1 MFRFC
6 FQATVQ
12 FARRTFSLTSIA
24 AVGLLISASANGTPA
39 SQAADIE
46 VFLSG
51 SSAQDESLE
60 SLMRMRSDLPGI
72 PSVCETDTLDVYR
85 GRIDGVRKRVF
96 LCTTSG
102 HMPGVPGGLILAV
115 HKSSGGSGEGV
126 TPITDQL
133 AVPYFDLEALRRKEA
148 CAQSSP
154 VLKSGDLSAYQNHRS
169 CNAGSVTRIP
179 IAGISDI
186 EPDLLAKNPERLVT
200 TSLAQIVWGLPGSKN
215 LRNALQA
222 IQGLVPA
229 EVPHDD
235 PARDTEARMPTL
247 SRTQVASIFAGT
259 LDSWN
264 EVLDLEGRSIAV
276 SSVLAESPPARPDL
290 SGTAPGAY
298 RPDSA
303 SGRPIYIC
311 RRIDSSGTQAAYEV
325 HYLRQRCTTDAPQFV
340 LPDDGS
346 SVVEGGDVSRLVR
359 TPTPAGRVFAGV
371 GTSDVRA
378 CLDAH
383 DDYNRWAIGMFST
396 ENTGNNASREYRYI
410 RVDGSS
416 PTLIN
421 AQQGRWTHVSQP
433 SMQWHE
439 TIASD
444 VDKSHEGNVM
454 RFISENIARPEVL
467 RTLNTSFRH
476 PWGRGGYL
484 AVPRGAHDF
493 SSGAVAGE
501 DLDQRPMAGTTRTL
515 DGITRNCNVGLIGGA
530 TSAAF
535 REDPQA
541 ASAIP

>member
-186 EPDLLAKNPERLVT
+186 EPDLLAENPERLVT
-200 TSLAQIVWGLPGSKN
+200 TSLAQIVWGLPVSKN

>member
-1 MFRFC
+1 MFRLC
-6 FQATVQ
+6 FQATVRHV
-12 FARRTFSLTSIA
+12 RRTFSLTSFA
-24 AVGLLISASANGTPA
+24 TVGLLISISASGGPA
-39 SQAADIE
+39 SQAPDIE

-96 LCTTSG
+96 LCSTSG
-102 HMPGVPGGLILAV
+102 HMAGVPGGLVLAV

-133 AVPYFDLEALRRKEA
+133 AVTYFDLEALGRADA

-169 CNAGSVTRIP
+169 CSARSVRRVP

-186 EPDLLAKNPERLVT
+186 EPDLLADNPEHLVA
-200 TSLAQIVWGLPGSKN
+200 TSLAQIVWGLPVSKN
-215 LRNALQA
+215 FRNALQA

-235 PARDTEARMPTL
+235 PARDTEASMPTL
-247 SRTQVASIFAGT
+247 NSTQVASIFAGT

-264 EVLDLEGRSIAV
+264 EVLDLEGRSVAV
-276 SSVLAESPPARPDL
+276 SSALPESPPARPDL
-290 SGTAPGAY
+290 SGTTPGAY
-298 RPDSA
+298 RPDPDN
-303 SGRPIYIC
+303 GRPIYVC
-311 RRIDSSGTQAAYEV
+311 RRIESSGTQAAYEV
-325 HYLRQRCTTDAPQFV
+325 HYLRQQCTTDAPRFV

-346 SVVEGGDVSRLVR
+346 SVVDGGDVTELVR
-359 TPTPAGRVFAGV
+359 ISTPAGRVFAGV

-383 DDYNRWAIGMFST
+383 DDHNRWAIGMFST
-396 ENTGNNASREYRYI
+396 ENTGNNASREYRYV

-416 PTLIN
+416 PTLTN

-433 SMQWHE
+433 SMQWHD
-439 TIASD
+439 AMAAD
-444 VDKSHEGNVM
+444 VNESREGSVM

-484 AVPRGAHDF
+484 AVPRHA
-493 SSGAVAGE
+493 SGFDTGSVTGK
-501 DLDQRPMAGTTRTL
+501 DPDQRPMAGTTRTL
-515 DGITRNCNVGLIGGA
+515 DGITRNCNIGLIGGA

-535 REDPQA
+535 RESP
-541 ASAIP
+541 

>member
-186 EPDLLAKNPERLVT
+186 EPDLLAENPEHLVT
-200 TSLAQIVWGLPGSKN
+200 TSLAQIVWGLPVSKN

-454 RFISENIARPEVL
+454 RFISDNIARPEVL

>member
-1 MFRFC
+1 MSGPAPVFRLC
-6 FQATVQ
+6 FQATVRHV
-12 FARRTFSLTSIA
+12 RRTFSLTSFA
-24 AVGLLISASANGTPA
+24 TVGLLISISASGAPA
-39 SQAADIE
+39 SQAPDIE

-102 HMPGVPGGLILAV
+102 HMPGVPGGLVLAV

-133 AVPYFDLEALRRKEA
+133 AVTYFDLEALGRADA

-169 CNAGSVTRIP
+169 CSARSVKRVP

-186 EPDLLAKNPERLVT
+186 EPDLLSDNPEHLIA
-200 TSLAQIVWGLPGSKN
+200 TSLAQIVWGLPVSKN
-215 LRNALQA
+215 FRNALQA

-235 PARDTEARMPTL
+235 PTRDTEASMPTL
-247 SRTQVASIFAGT
+247 SSTQVASIFAGT

-264 EVLDLEGRSIAV
+264 EVLDLEGRSVAV
-276 SSVLAESPPARPDL
+276 SSALPESPPARPDL
-290 SGTAPGAY
+290 SGTTPGAY
-298 RPDSA
+298 RPDPDN
-303 SGRPIYIC
+303 GRPIYVC
-311 RRIDSSGTQAAYEV
+311 RRIESSGTQAAYEV
-325 HYLRQRCTTDAPQFV
+325 HYLRQRCTTDAPRFV
-340 LPDDGS
+340 LPNDGS
-346 SVVEGGDVSRLVR
+346 SVVNGGDVTKLVR
-359 TPTPAGRVFAGV
+359 TSTPAGRVFAGV

-383 DDYNRWAIGMFST
+383 DDHNRWAIGMFST
-396 ENTGNNASREYRYI
+396 ENTGNNASREYRYV

-439 TIASD
+439 AVAAD
-444 VDKSHEGNVM
+444 VDESREGSVM
-454 RFISENIARPEVL
+454 RFISDNIARPEVL

-484 AVPRGAHDF
+484 AVPQHA
-493 SSGAVAGE
+493 SGFDTGPVTGE

-515 DGITRNCNVGLIGGA
+515 DGITRNCNIGLIGGA
-530 TSAAF
+530 TSAAY
-535 REDPQA
+535 RERP
-541 ASAIP
+541 